1 MGVGILAK
9 RVVLELGS
17 STNFVYSLNWG
28 RGIFKN
34 PPAPIQTVDK
44 VPGLHRGFSIVV
56 INILMILPVFI
67 KKNPLLINSKVKRC
81 ALCTWYNYPIRR
93 ARL

>member
-17 STNFVYSLNWG
+17 STNFVYSLKWG

-34 PPAPIQTVDK
+34 PPAPLKKALSLFGIFLFPRNPFPYFFIIPSPQK
-44 VPGLHRGFSIVV
+44 LSNCQKHKGEQNKRVPF
-56 INILMILPVFI
+56 
-67 KKNPLLINSKVKRC
+67 
-81 ALCTWYNYPIRR
+81 RR
-93 ARL
+93 LWRT

>member
-34 PPAPIQTVDK
+34 PPAPIKNALSLFT
-44 VPGLHRGFSIVV
+44 FSSTKFPAHAAFPD
-56 INILMILPVFI
+56 LPM
-67 KKNPLLINSKVKRC
+67 
-81 ALCTWYNYPIRR
+81 
-93 ARL
+93 